1 MGSPIDPV
9 NYVSTLHNAAPLISK
24 ETNLQKSKQ
33 QNSERTQVRK
43 PKSFLDL
50 ILDSTPEE
58 VSGIDYEKRLI
69 GLSPEEKRKA
79 IEDILAGLQ
88 DKVYSCGS
96 NLADNVNTDTINEY
110 KAAVRAFVNFA
121 VNNALDVKSIISGG
135 LNPLK
140 QRNYVIVKVI
150 NKKIEKLTN
159 ELLFNQLEKFQILER
174 LDEIK
179 GLLVD
184 LTT

>member
-79 IEDILAGLQ
+79 IGYLSRI
-88 DKVYSCGS
+88 
-96 NLADNVNTDTINEY
+96 T
-110 KAAVRAFVNFA
+110 R
-121 VNNALDVKSIISGG
+121 
-135 LNPLK
+135 
-140 QRNYVIVKVI
+140 
-150 NKKIEKLTN
+150 
-159 ELLFNQLEKFQILER
+159 
-174 LDEIK
+174 
-179 GLLVD
+179 
-184 LTT
+184 

>member
-1 MGSPIDPV
+1 M
-9 NYVSTLHNAAPLISK
+9 
-24 ETNLQKSKQ
+24 
-33 QNSERTQVRK
+33 
-43 PKSFLDL
+43 
-50 ILDSTPEE
+50 
-58 VSGIDYEKRLI
+58 
-69 GLSPEEKRKA
+69 
-79 IEDILAGLQ
+79 
-88 DKVYSCGS
+88 
-96 NLADNVNTDTINEY
+96 ADNVNTDTINEY